1 MLKSY
6 FTSALRRL
14 KRDKFFSSLNLIGL
28 TIGVTSFILLALYVK
43 HELSYDKFHEEGGRI
58 YVMAD
63 KSNDRNGPIKNS
75 RYLLGL
81 SLKLQ
86 ELVPEVSQM
95 VHISS
100 SGEAL
105 VEIDNEQFYE
115 EKVHYVNQDFFNVL
129 NFEILQGEPT
139 FDQPMQAVISQ
150 RLSDKYYQGVSA
162 VGKSIEINNK
172 QYHIAGVIENAPA
185 NTHIQ
190 YEILLSNEG
199 EVANGLK
206 EYPNEH
212 GGSVALTV
220 VKIPSGTDIGE
231 IDLKVRKVID
241 EVFIETQRNKYE
253 DGKLIY
259 GTYFLPFSEVH
270 LKSGFNWNMFPVSDI
285 RYVYLFGSI
294 AILILVIACLN
305 YVNLATAR
313 SLRKMKEVGV
323 RKVLGA
329 DRKQIVRQTIT
340 ESTLFAFFSVLLA
353 FGIAERLLP
362 SYNSLINRQLELSY
376 WSAEFV
382 VFVFGLSLL
391 VGLLSGS
398 YPALRM
404 SNFKAIKALS
414 GRSGGKE
421 KTGVR
426 RGLVWFQF
434 FIAQGLIVA
443 TLIIQSQL
451 SYLQNK
457 DLGYDREQLLFIDA
471 KGYLKKDVQSFKEEI
486 SRVSGVEQVSL
497 TNGILGRN
505 SISFMQMKEI
515 EGHEDSEDYLV
526 MDSFEV
532 DSAFISTM
540 GMEFVAGGGFYSS
553 DQMAPAKSLIVNEA
567 FVKKVGWEHPIGMPF
582 EFWGE
587 EMYIAGVVKDFHNES
602 LKATVKPAILVLNK
616 NTYLYVSVKVN
627 SSNIRE
633 TVKALE
639 DKWSTFVPESPF
651 QFQFYDD
658 VYDKQ
663 YTAEIRLGKVFNI
676 FSGIAITISI
686 LGLIGLTSFT
696 AEQRLKE
703 FGIRKVLG
711 AEVKQLIS
719 LLSREFILLILIA
732 FAIAGPIAYWSLTG
746 WLESFQYKVE
756 IGPLTF
762 VLALLLTLAIALLSM
777 TYQFR
782 KISRVNPSE
791 ILRNE

>member
-1 MLKSY
+1 
-6 FTSALRRL
+6 
-14 KRDKFFSSLNLIGL
+14 
-28 TIGVTSFILLALYVK
+28 
-43 HELSYDKFHEEGGRI
+43 
-58 YVMAD
+58 
-63 KSNDRNGPIKNS
+63 
-75 RYLLGL
+75 
-81 SLKLQ
+81 
-86 ELVPEVSQM
+86 
-95 VHISS
+95 
-100 SGEAL
+100 
-105 VEIDNEQFYE
+105 
-115 EKVHYVNQDFFNVL
+115 FNVL

-515 EGHEDSEDYLV
+515 EG
-526 MDSFEV
+526 
-532 DSAFISTM
+532 
-540 GMEFVAGGGFYSS
+540 
-553 DQMAPAKSLIVNEA
+553 
-567 FVKKVGWEHPIGMPF
+567 
-582 EFWGE
+582 
-587 EMYIAGVVKDFHNES
+587 
-602 LKATVKPAILVLNK
+602 
-616 NTYLYVSVKVN
+616 
-627 SSNIRE
+627 
-633 TVKALE
+633 
-639 DKWSTFVPESPF
+639 
-651 QFQFYDD
+651 
-658 VYDKQ
+658 
-663 YTAEIRLGKVFNI
+663 
-676 FSGIAITISI
+676 
-686 LGLIGLTSFT
+686 
-696 AEQRLKE
+696 
-703 FGIRKVLG
+703 
-711 AEVKQLIS
+711 
-719 LLSREFILLILIA
+719 
-732 FAIAGPIAYWSLTG
+732 
-746 WLESFQYKVE
+746 
-756 IGPLTF
+756 
-762 VLALLLTLAIALLSM
+762 
-777 TYQFR
+777 
-782 KISRVNPSE
+782 
-791 ILRNE
+791 